1 MVVQP
6 LGVGKR
12 LNYQVMAMPISK
24 PAKRI
29 HPLVLS
35 SPAAMQG
42 WGKQLARILKP
53 GDTLALIGEL
63 GSGKTT
69 LVQGIAS
76 GWGYTRRAN
85 SPTFALVN
93 EYQGTRGRLYHMD
106 MYRLSKN
113 ELEAF
118 PLEEY
123 LGEKAIFLIE
133 WADRVR
139 SRWPAETLA
148 IELSMPHPETRQ
160 LEILTPSPSWMKR
173 LSALKN
179 E

>member
-29 HPLVLS
+29 HSLVLS
-35 SPAAMQG
+35 SPEAMQG
-42 WGKQLARILKP
+42 WGKQLARLLKP

-85 SPTFALVN
+85 SPTFALAN
-93 EYQGTRGRLYHMD
+93 EYETPRGVIYHMD
-106 MYRLSKN
+106 MYRLSKR
-113 ELEAF
+113 ELPVF
-118 PLEEY
+118 PLEDY
-123 LGEKAIFLIE
+123 WGQGLCLIE

-139 SRWPAETLA
+139 DRLPSSTLEVRLKIA
-148 IELSMPHPETRQ
+148 GPQKRNLTLIHP
-160 LEILTPSPSWMKR
+160 KR
-173 LSALKN
+173 HRAS
-179 E
+179 